1 MHIVATFEYSTEL
14 EMCLEKLK
22 SRGIGPENIVAIPI
36 DRRVERSQIF
46 DTIHRSDGKSLVD
59 AACISGVIFMLL
71 GSIYGFV
78 LAWGPIIWGFIGLV
92 FGLLS
97 GFLVDLLLTKN
108 EEKRTKAK
116 YEKSTEVIVTVRCK
130 DGQQGQMVE
139 EIFWS
144 HFALG
149 IGRLINTKHAP
160 SS

>member
-1 MHIVATFEYSTEL
+1 
-14 EMCLEKLK
+14 MCLEKLK
-22 SRGIGPENIVAIPI
+22 SQGIGQENIVAIPI
-36 DRRVERSQIF
+36 DRRVEKAQVL

-78 LAWGPIIWGFIGLV
+78 LAWGPIIWGLIGLV
-92 FGLLS
+92 FGLLT
-97 GFLVDLLLTKN
+97 GFLLDLWLTRK
-108 EEKRTKAK
+108 EEKRTKTK
-116 YEKSTEVIVTVRCK
+116 YEKTTEVIITVKCR

-149 IGRLINTKHAP
+149 IGRLIKTNNAP